1 MYDRR
6 FQFASALLYDPQ
18 SSMRYN
24 TRIALLNI
32 GFGEVEAVTSL
43 KELEERLEAGNY
55 DLIVGDSRSNGGD
68 TTGLVKKIRQHSV
81 GKNPFV
87 NVIVTLWDTSIEQV
101 QAIIDSGTDDLL
113 VRPMSSTNL
122 NDRVQTLVQARK
134 PFIVTGDY
142 IGPERRQIVRGLSP
156 VSHMVV
162 PNSLQAKVQNRP
174 ELDATP
180 ENVRAA
186 LQAVNDRKI
195 TIYTEH
201 FLRSSSKI
209 LSLTNDGD
217 DLKER
222 EEIVR
227 SLQVM
232 NNDLVRRIEGTE
244 FAHILSLCDAL
255 DDLLMK
261 IAGSRALLSE
271 QEKELILQIPF
282 AIHKGCKELR
292 ESADLAFDIQS
303 VSRQLKTAN
312 G

>member
-101 QAIIDSGTDDLL
+101 RAIIDSGTDDLL

-255 DDLLMK
+255 DDLLLK
-261 IAGSRALLSE
+261 IAGSRDLLSE